1 MCDFE
6 ADLVGQW
13 PIVCKE
19 GCMESWLIRLIPQG
33 IDGTSAIST
42 QSNHTVLCAYSMT
55 AVR

>member
-13 PIVCKE
+13 PIVYKE